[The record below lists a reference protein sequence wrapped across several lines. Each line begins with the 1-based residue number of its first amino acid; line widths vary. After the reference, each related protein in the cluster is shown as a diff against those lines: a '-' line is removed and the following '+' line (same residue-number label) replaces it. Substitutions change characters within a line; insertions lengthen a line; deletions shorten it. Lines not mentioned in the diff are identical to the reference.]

1 MDAKRCEPPEADRL
15 QRRSSNA
22 VSSEQERRWMRRDV
36 NRLRRTACAV
46 SSGPAALAWT
56 KTSEAAVAEA
66 SKSFSHPTS
75 GAGRLQEGP

>member
-15 QRRSSNA
+15 CCIIGTGSTSMD
-22 VSSEQERRWMRRDV
+22 E
-36 NRLRRTACAV
+36 
-46 SSGPAALAWT
+46 
-56 KTSEAAVAEA
+56 TSEAAVAEA